1 MSKAD
6 LGKIYKE
13 KAIKDGIVVYFTEM
27 MSSMYLVL
35 AEDSQHQI
43 IFSRTYPFTEGS
55 REKQRKLARNAF
67 NSVRYRLAN
76 DEDLEVD

>member
-13 KAIKDGIVVYFTEM
+13 KAVKNGIIYFTEM

-43 IFSRTYPFTEGS
+43 IFSRTYPFTDATKN
-55 REKQRKLARNAF
+55 KQRQLARNAF
-67 NSVRYRLAN
+67 NTIKYKITN
-76 DEDLEVD
+76 NEDLEAD

>member
-13 KAIKDGIVVYFTEM
+13 KAVKNGIVYFTEM

-43 IFSRTYPFTEGS
+43 IFSRTYPFTETTK
-55 REKQRKLARNAF
+55 EKQRKLARNMF
-67 NSVRYRLAN
+67 NSVRYKILN
-76 DEDLEVD
+76 NEDLEVD

>member
-13 KAIKDGIVVYFTEM
+13 KSIKNGIIIYFTEM
-27 MSSMYLVL
+27 TPSMYLVL
-35 AEDSQHQI
+35 VEDSQHQI
-43 IFSRTYPFTEGS
+43 IFSRTYPFTETTK
-55 REKQRKLARNAF
+55 EKQRKLARNAF
-67 NSVRYRLAN
+67 NSARYRLAN